1 MAKDT
6 DRTQAEQESTR
17 NRDLDDR
24 NSEETIRGDADS
36 DVRGIAS
43 DEDEEFEDVDDMED
57 AEDDDEASM

>member
-6 DRTQAEQESTR
+6 DRTQAEQDSTR

-24 NSEETIRGDADS
+24 NTEEIIRGGADS

-43 DEDEEFEDVDDMED
+43 DEEDDFEDMED
-57 AEDDDEASM
+57 TEDEEDDEASM